1 MKLCRRQVPSVG
13 SFSLQN
19 GHVVNHD
26 VFARFPF
33 TKTGKGC
40 SFGKQR
46 NPHSLLVIWVNML
59 ENLIVKGK
67 VK

>member
-13 SFSLQN
+13 SFSRQN

-26 VFARFPF
+26 VFTRFPF
-33 TKTGKGC
+33 TKMGKGYN
-40 SFGKQR
+40 FGKQR
-46 NPHSLLVIWVNML
+46 NPHRLLVIWVKML